1 MAPQPTIDTDRLV
14 LRPFELADAPHVQ
27 RLAGVRDIADT
38 TLHIPHPYPDGAAAE
53 WIRTHGWAWER
64 GAGVTFAVTLRDT
77 TALIGAIGLDIATH
91 SSWGELGYWV
101 AVPSWNRGYCT
112 EAAQALLAL
121 GFSQLRLHRI
131 QARHLTRNPS
141 SGRVMQKI
149 GMRLEGV
156 HREAVR
162 KWDRFEDL
170 AVYGILA
177 AEWKADD
184 DTASAAAPGVPSVA
198 SMPSATSRLTNDRN

>member
-1 MAPQPTIDTDRLV
+1 VQQSTLQTDRLV
-14 LRPFELADAPHVQ
+14 LRPFEFADAPDVQ
-27 RLAGVRDIADT
+27 RLAGAREIADT
-38 TLHIPHPYPDGAAAE
+38 TLRIPHPYPDGAAAE
-53 WIRTHGWAWER
+53 WIRTHEPAWER
-64 GAGVTFAVTLRDT
+64 GTSVTYAITLGGTAV
-77 TALIGAIGLDIATH
+77 LIGAIGLDIARH

-101 AVPSWNRGYCT
+101 AVSRWNRGYCN
-112 EAAQALLAL
+112 EAARAVLAF
-121 GFSQLRLHRI
+121 GFSGLRLHRI

-170 AVYGILA
+170 AVYGVLA
-177 AEWKADD
+177 SEW
-184 DTASAAAPGVPSVA
+184 SAAGGTAPAPAPEVV
-198 SMPSATSRLTNDRN
+198 

>member
-1 MAPQPTIDTDRLV
+1 MAPQATIETARLV
-14 LRPFELADAPHVQ
+14 LRPFELADAPQVQ

-53 WIRTHGWAWER
+53 WIKTHASVWER
-64 GAGVTFAVTLRDT
+64 GAGVTCAVTLRDT
-77 TALIGAIGLDIATH
+77 TELIGAIGLVISQQ

-101 AVPSWNRGYCT
+101 AVPYWNRGYCT
-112 EAAQALLAL
+112 EAARALLAL
-121 GFSQLRLHRI
+121 GFCELRLHRI

-149 GMRLEGV
+149 GMQLEGV

-177 AEWKADD
+177 AEWPVDD
-184 DTASAAAPGVPSVA
+184 DTASAGAAHF
-198 SMPSATSRLTNDRN
+198 RR